1 MSERPVQPGGRGSWW
16 SSLSAFG
23 SDIANVMNFQVRPSP
38 PPAPAPR
45 PRRQPSEMEVAA
57 LHSKQGEP
65 RFRSAAVQHADH
77 SPTVVKKFRSTPSHA
92 AESEFRPS
100 QGEVGRKL
108 PNGNTG
114 GEWQTTQKQGF
125 YCTPLG
131 HVPGMITVTQ
141 ACIQFEPDPRVQE
154 VHDHGLDCFQVFIE
168 MADVL
173 ECGAIS
179 VPADEIGFPG
189 TSTQIAFLQLHL
201 RSEKRSR
208 KADKR
213 DASCDNSR
221 VVVFKVGDRETLNE
235 LAIMLVDFVE
245 LFRGGPSPARTLTS
259 VPHWA
264 AADGIEALMV
274 PRSTGSAQRA
284 LSPDVPAA
292 DAAVSSEVTGTSTT
306 ALVNGDR
313 IVEASFG
320 DFARTQIRFPAN
332 HSDALLLSV
341 DFAAELLWHLPISL
355 RFQRW
360 ECVYAPRLHGVSLQT
375 LYRHFESRDSPSVM
389 LIHDTDDH
397 VMGCFASEGWKNAG
411 KYYGTGE
418 SFVFSFGQVPLRMTV
433 DGLRPKEAL
442 SCQAFSWTSR
452 NSFFMFSDDT
462 VLAIG
467 GGGHY
472 ALTVDCDFLRGT
484 SAPCSTFE
492 SPCLSSKSEFVV
504 KTIEFWGFVDA
515 D

>member
-1 MSERPVQPGGRGSWW
+1 MSERPAQSGGRGSWW

-38 PPAPAPR
+38 PPVPAPR

-57 LHSKQGEP
+57 LHSKE
-65 RFRSAAVQHADH
+65 FRSEAVQHAEH
-77 SPTVVKKFRSTPSHA
+77 SPTSVKKFRSTPSHTSA
-92 AESEFRPS
+92 SEFRPS

-108 PNGNTG
+108 PATPGD
-114 GEWQTTQKQGF
+114 WQTTQKQGF

-131 HVPGMITVTQ
+131 HVPGVITVTQ

-154 VHDHGLDCFQVFIE
+154 VHDHGLDCFQAFIE

-189 TSTQIAFLQLHL
+189 TSAQISFLQLHL
-201 RSEKRSR
+201 RSEKRSGR
-208 KADKR
+208 KSDRNSATG
-213 DASCDNSR
+213 DNSR
-221 VVVFKVGDRETLNE
+221 VVVFKVGDRDTLNQ

-245 LFRGGPSPARTLTS
+245 LFRGGPSPSRTLTS
-259 VPHWA
+259 IPHWA

-274 PRSTGSAQRA
+274 PRATRSGPQS
-284 LSPDVPAA
+284 LPPDAPPADVA
-292 DAAVSSEVTGTSTT
+292 ISSEVTSTSTT
-306 ALVNGDR
+306 TLANGDR
-313 IVEASFG
+313 VVEACFG
-320 DFARTQIRFPAN
+320 DCARTQIRFPAS

-375 LYRHFESRDSPSVM
+375 LYRHFESRDSPSIM
-389 LIHDTDDH
+389 LVHDTEDN

-418 SFVFSFGQVPLRMTV
+418 SFVFTFGQVPLRMTV
-433 DGLRPKEAL
+433 DGLRPKGAL

-462 VLAIG
+462 VLAMG
-467 GGGHY
+467 GGGQY
-472 ALTVDCDFLRGT
+472 AITVDCDFLRGT

-504 KTIEFWGFVDA
+504 RTIEFWGFVDA
-515 D
+515 G